1 MNLKSLHLDQDG
13 IPDDIAI
20 QIPVFLISE
29 ELKARKLFN
38 ALKSIGCD
46 DSFCLT
52 DLCDL
57 VLAYIGFEDRP
68 DELYDFYFF
77 LLDSYCHHVDHE
89 SNRPVKYAY
98 EIFTT
103 LVMEKERRKISIL

>member
-29 ELKARKLFN
+29 ELKARKLFH

-46 DSFCLT
+46 DSFCVT

-57 VLAYIGFEDRP
+57 VLAYIGFEDHP
-68 DELYDFYFF
+68 NELYDLYFS
-77 LLDSYCHHVDHE
+77 LLDGYCHQVNHE
-89 SNRPVKYAY
+89 SDRSIKYAY
-98 EIFTT
+98 EIFTK
-103 LVMEKERRKISIL
+103 LVIEKERRKISIL